1 LFPLDKVR
9 NIGITKSPNLPVY
22 AEGAMPITLDC
33 SADGNPTPNFTWH
46 KDSDMNT
53 TLVTGKTFTLNDV
66 IVNNTGNYVCVAYN
80 IVNGKRHELTE
91 VQHVQIGLY

>member
-1 LFPLDKVR
+1 MFPLDKVR
-9 NIGITKSPNLPVY
+9 NIRITKSPNLPIY

-46 KDSDMNT
+46 KDSDMST
-53 TLVTGKTFTLNDV
+53 TLVTGKTFTLNNV
-66 IVNNTGNYVCVAYN
+66 IVNNTGNYVCAAYN

-91 VQHVQIGLY
+91 VQHIQIG